1 MYKEILVPLDGS
13 ELAEVALPYAEQLA
27 GRLGSAVT
35 LLHVC
40 ESADEKYRHMHELYL
55 EKMVEA
61 TKSHAEKLR
70 DKAKRKAVR
79 VKSALLDGHVAE
91 QIVDYADS
99 KRIGLII
106 MATHGRSGIRRWV
119 LGDVAAKVVRA
130 TQRPVVL
137 IRAETASPDA
147 RKSSILKKAL
157 VPLDGSSES
166 EAVIPYIEQ
175 LAPNLDTEVILLQVV
190 APGYFA
196 YSVPGETVQM
206 YHTAEELEALT
217 TKAGSYLE
225 NVVNAL
231 KEKGIKAK
239 YEIGVG
245 AAADEIIRL
254 ADEMRADV
262 VAMSTHGRSGI
273 SRWAFGSTADKVL
286 HAGNTPVMLVRAQAP
301 STE

>member
-70 DKAKRKAVR
+70 NKTNGKAVR

-137 IRAETASPDA
+137 IRAEGASPDV
-147 RKSSILKKAL
+147 RKGSILKKAL

-190 APGYFA
+190 APAYFA
-196 YSVPGETVQM
+196 YSVPGETIQM

-217 TKAGSYLE
+217 TKAGNYLE